1 VAELTPIPAAQRP
14 AEPGYQPLS
23 GYAVAA
29 VIVAGVFALALVVLV
44 GIGLWSRRTPLS
56 LELLLVPVTGF
67 VLSIIARSHIRNAE
81 GTRTGI
87 GLANVSWWVCVLG
100 GAGFAAFLAANDFA
114 LRRESQRQADAF
126 FEALRAGNVE
136 AAFDKYVLPPELRGR
151 ADVGTP
157 EFEQVYAPVG
167 YPAYKNH
174 PVIYAFRENGSA
186 VQVEHVGAWDV
197 GQEGDGFK
205 ATHKYRITL
214 PEGVFTVQVKMVAS
228 EPRGGGRPQWH
239 VEIGRSLGITSPS
252 PAEWDYFSQ
261 FGRLEMESQKE
272 GELFG
277 REWMGH
283 FSAGRLGQAYLYTRP
298 LAERERGSAQ
308 LAAAAVLAGGSLLA
322 GPVGADGQ
330 PIGAPG
336 LPRPTLDALL
346 KAGLFRRDAAGAPL
360 PDTKIQELRESWATV
375 TISPVVNG
383 RRQMMGL
390 PEATE
395 RTTFTLTP
403 TDVTLAIPA
412 DLVYGTANRKLAP
425 ATVGIVCSDP
435 DLVQLLT
442 AARARGAADRD
453 EGSATL
459 KTLPPRD
466 WRVAWVQTTLEQ
478 PANPMATSSSR
489 PGPGGPAGGPG
500 GPPPGR

>member
-56 LELLLVPVTGF
+56 YELLLVPVTGF

-114 LRRESQRQADAF
+114 LRRESQRQVDAF
-126 FEALRAGNVE
+126 FETLRAGHDE
-136 AAFDKYVLPPELRGR
+136 EAFDKYVLPPELRGR

-157 EFEQVYAPVG
+157 EFEQVYAPAG
-167 YPAYKNH
+167 YSGYKNH
-174 PVIYAFRENGSA
+174 PVIYAFRENGTA
-186 VQVEHVGAWDV
+186 VQVEHVGAKDV

-214 PEGVFTVQVKMVAS
+214 PEGVFTTQVKMVAS

-239 VEIGRSLGITSPS
+239 IELGRSVGVTYPDWEYMSR
-252 PAEWDYFSQ
+252 Y
-261 FGRLEMESQKE
+261 GGLEMQTQQEAE
-272 GELFG
+272 AFG

-283 FSAGRLGQAYLYTRP
+283 FSTGRLGQAYLYTRP
-298 LAERERGSAQ
+298 KADRERGTAQ

-322 GPVGADGQ
+322 GPVEADGH
-330 PIGAPG
+330 PITAPG
-336 LPRPTLDALL
+336 MPRPTPDELL

-360 PDTKIQELRESWATV
+360 PDGKVQELRESWATV
-375 TISPVVNG
+375 NIGPVVGG

-390 PEATE
+390 PEASE

-403 TDVTLAIPA
+403 TEVTVAIPA
-412 DLVYGTANRKLAP
+412 ELVYGAGGRKLSP

-435 DLVQLLT
+435 DLINLLT
-442 AARARGAADRD
+442 AARAQGAADRD
-453 EGSATL
+453 DGSAAL

-466 WRVAWVQTTLEQ
+466 WRVAWVQTTLEP
-478 PANPMATSSSR
+478 PASPMGASAGR